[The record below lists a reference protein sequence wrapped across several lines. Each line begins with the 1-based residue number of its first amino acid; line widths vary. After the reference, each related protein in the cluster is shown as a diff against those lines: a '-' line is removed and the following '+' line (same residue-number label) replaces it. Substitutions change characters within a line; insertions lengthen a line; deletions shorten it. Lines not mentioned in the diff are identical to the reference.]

1 MSATE
6 MSSALSIQAVHIS
19 KLLLALPA
27 TFHETFTV
35 LMDAM
40 GITVGELSEATMI
53 SERSITRFRSEE
65 RVRYSADTI
74 AVLCIGMHLDPIFSM
89 ELLDKAGITLKK
101 TPEDLI
107 LKAVLMGVYT
117 QSVAEVRKYL
127 EEIQYARVGLWP
139 KQE

>member
-1 MSATE
+1 M
-6 MSSALSIQAVHIS
+6 
-19 KLLLALPA
+19 
-27 TFHETFTV
+27 
-35 LMDAM
+35 
-40 GITVGELSEATMI
+40 
-53 SERSITRFRSEE
+53 
-65 RVRYSADTI
+65 
-74 AVLCIGMHLDPIFSM
+74 
-89 ELLDKAGITLKK
+89 KK

>member
-1 MSATE
+1 
-6 MSSALSIQAVHIS
+6 
-19 KLLLALPA
+19 
-27 TFHETFTV
+27 
-35 LMDAM
+35 
-40 GITVGELSEATMI
+40 
-53 SERSITRFRSEE
+53 
-65 RVRYSADTI
+65 
-74 AVLCIGMHLDPIFSM
+74 MHLDPILSM